1 METVMDAARQKYEV
15 DRNYDVFVRLLSAL
29 LPEHRD
35 QFALMRDGKIVDF
48 FEKPG
53 DANRVG
59 VEAYPDGVFS
69 IQEVTDEP
77 IDLGF
82 WSHVTPH

>member
-1 METVMDAARQKYEV
+1 MDVARQRLEV
-15 DRNYDVFVRLLSAL
+15 DRNYDAFMRMLSSL

-35 QFALMRDGKIVDF
+35 EYALMRDGKILGF
-48 FEKPG
+48 FDKPG
-53 DANRVG
+53 EANRAG
-59 VEAYPDGVFS
+59 VEMFEDGIFS

-82 WSHVTPH
+82 WSHVAFH